1 MRSVLRQ
8 RDLPPYAHGLAASVA
23 RPLTVA
29 LGLGTALIAGPSAK
43 KESAA
48 RCHKSGTIRPLG
60 SIDHCTIC
68 GKEYIVNSARQRY
81 CKDCAPGAYRQADR
95 EASKKWNEEN
105 NYYELRAQKPRRG
118 QKVCVICGK
127 PISPGTPRITCSE
140 ECDRLRIKWHQER
153 TQIRQGTRKAPTT
166 VNRLD
171 KDFMAQRKKK
181 REEK

>member
-8 RDLPPYAHGLAASVA
+8 RDLPPYAHGLATSVV

-29 LGLGTALIAGPSAK
+29 LGLGTAPVAGPSAK
-43 KESAA
+43 KSQLHDATKTDQSGLLAALTIVRSAGKSILSIRRA
-48 RCHKSGTIRPLG
+48 RNTAKTVPRKHIVRRTARHPKNGT
-60 SIDHCTIC
+60 
-68 GKEYIVNSARQRY
+68 
-81 CKDCAPGAYRQADR
+81 
-95 EASKKWNEEN
+95 

-171 KDFMAQRKKK
+171 RDFMEQRK
-181 REEK
+181 EKQKEK

>member
-1 MRSVLRQ
+1 MVLPQLPGHPQKSVSCTMPPKVEQSGLLAVLTIVRSAGKSILSIR
-8 RDLPPYAHGLAASVA
+8 RAS
-23 RPLTVA
+23 
-29 LGLGTALIAGPSAK
+29 GTAKTVPA
-43 KESAA
+43 
-48 RCHKSGTIRPLG
+48 
-60 SIDHCTIC
+60 
-68 GKEYIVNSARQRY
+68 
-81 CKDCAPGAYRQADR
+81 GAYRQADR

-127 PISPGTPRITCSE
+127 PISPGTPRITCSK

>member
-43 KESAA
+43 KSQLHDATKVEQSGLLAVLTIVRSAEKSILSIRRA
-48 RCHKSGTIRPLG
+48 RNTAKTVHREHIVRRTARRPKNGTRKIIIM
-60 SIDHCTIC
+60 SC
-68 GKEYIVNSARQRY
+68 GH
-81 CKDCAPGAYRQADR
+81 
-95 EASKKWNEEN
+95 
-105 NYYELRAQKPRRG
+105 RRG

>member
-43 KESAA
+43 KSQLHDATKVEQSGLLAVLTIVRSAEKSILSIRRA
-48 RCHKSGTIRPLG
+48 RNTAKTVHRE
-60 SIDHCTIC
+60 H
-68 GKEYIVNSARQRY
+68 IVRRTAR
-81 CKDCAPGAYRQADR
+81 
-95 EASKKWNEEN
+95 SKKWNEEN